1 MSIYT
6 LYHAPIGTCTANAW
20 GAGTEVREACGL
32 LTSFLIFRM
41 SLYFPHAARYLPK
54 AHESQNQHICLPPDL
69 SHTCFKSLHKVE
81 IYFLEFAERF
91 WSSAFSYIQPLPHL
105 LGAGGALAL
114 SEDTHPSP
122 ASFPLLLP
130 DERNRSA
137 QYRAFCSCIQE
148 QDFDDYKLDKSLKS
162 SLLKRWILY
171 KKKIIHCYSI
181 WDQTNDI
188 HCTLTFS
195 GQSHVHLPLNDKSKA
210 SLLHCNKESL
220 ERESFCPG
228 TAYLQTAVLLI
239 PQLR

>member
-1 MSIYT
+1 MTGAQLGFRAACVYAHLSEGCAAIRHDGRILGIKCRCQGEVGCGPNLPSDVCSARRSCSVPALQCHMSIYT
-6 LYHAPIGTCTANAW
+6 LHHAPIGTCTADAW
-20 GAGTEVREACGL
+20 GAGMEVREACGL

-91 WSSAFSYIQPLPHL
+91 WSSAFSYMQPLPHP

-122 ASFPLLLP
+122 TSFPLLLP
-130 DERNRSA
+130 DERTRSA

-148 QDFDDYKLDKSLKS
+148 QDFDDYKLDKSFKS
-162 SLLKRWILY
+162 SLLKR
-171 KKKIIHCYSI
+171 
-181 WDQTNDI
+181 
-188 HCTLTFS
+188 
-195 GQSHVHLPLNDKSKA
+195 
-210 SLLHCNKESL
+210 
-220 ERESFCPG
+220 
-228 TAYLQTAVLLI
+228 
-239 PQLR
+239 